1 MLAQLQQQLHETYQ
15 CSTGHDVREFL
26 ITDAG
31 LANALCDSAMLAGTE
46 ETLLIREEEDGV
58 ALSLFLES
66 EVLKRLEGA
75 APAETLQPGQL
86 DDLCK
91 VIEGLSHFNYVVWKA
106 AQDRTVTLME
116 LELQAEIDK
125 FVSTVQLAQEHGD
138 LDLQNG
144 LFRRLFDS
152 VSFRQDLNDEQAER
166 YRAANEYAARFC
178 RGIRQR
184 LQRDGDSALTELRQ
198 FYRLQLPEKIS
209 HIHAN
214 AWADG

>member
-1 MLAQLQQQLHETYQ
+1 MLSRLQQQLHETYQ
-15 CSTGHDVREFL
+15 TAAGHDVREYL
-26 ITDAG
+26 ITDAA

-46 ETLLIREEEDGV
+46 ETLLIREEDDGV
-58 ALSLFLES
+58 ALSLYLES
-66 EVLKRLEGA
+66 ELLQRLESTD
-75 APAETLQPGQL
+75 PADSLRAGQL

-116 LELQAEIDK
+116 LELQAEVDK
-125 FVSTVQLAQEHGD
+125 FVSTVQLAQTHGD
-138 LDLQNG
+138 VALENG
-144 LFRRLFDS
+144 LFGRLFDS
-152 VSFRQDLNDEQAER
+152 VSFRADLNDEQAER

-184 LQRDGDSALTELRQ
+184 LQDDGDSALNELRQ
-198 FYRLQLPEKIS
+198 FYRKQLPEKIS

-214 AWADG
+214 AWSN